1 MSSKKKT
8 KKMKTNTDDN
18 LSSLQKLKG
27 LTIRD
32 QWNKL
37 ILDTWSELEK
47 KDDHDRLTRYR
58 TFCTTTY

>member
-27 LTIRD
+27 LTIRE

-47 KDDHDRLTRYR
+47 KKDAEI
-58 TFCTTTY
+58 